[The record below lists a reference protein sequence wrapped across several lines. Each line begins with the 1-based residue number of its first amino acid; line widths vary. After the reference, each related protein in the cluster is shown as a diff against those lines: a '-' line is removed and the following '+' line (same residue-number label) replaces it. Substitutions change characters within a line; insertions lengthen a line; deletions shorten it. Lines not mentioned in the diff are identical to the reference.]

1 MKNAK
6 TDDRSSLELLRL
18 IVCSIQK
25 MTEDVEFKVANE
37 LGPFLKEVC
46 RKLKYSE
53 PTINTK
59 ILQVSSLSAM
69 HFAETSEL
77 SNSLLYLG
85 KIRNCLMS
93 QNTEYDCSLS
103 ALDDF
108 VLESIES
115 GDSRPYQSQVAM
127 QVFQPK
133 PIR

>member
-1 MKNAK
+1 VQN
-6 TDDRSSLELLRL
+6 SNLLL
-18 IVCSIQK
+18 NKSTK
-25 MTEDVEFKVANE
+25 
-37 LGPFLKEVC
+37 
-46 RKLKYSE
+46 S
-53 PTINTK
+53 K

-85 KIRNCLMS
+85 KIRNCMMS
-93 QNTEYDCSLS
+93 QNTEFDCSLS

-108 VLESIES
+108 VLESIQSGES
-115 GDSRPYQSQVAM
+115 KPYQSQVAM